1 MVPFFQMDM
10 LTIVT
15 ALVLQDLPFFCLRM
29 TLIFKYL
36 GSPETLFL
44 LFFFKKNHIKLLR
57 FRVISHMNIFFTAKN
72 SLVILMQ
79 MYRLLVLCLER
90 RPQYRRQSRLF
101 SLIPQV
107 RWS

>member
-1 MVPFFQMDM
+1 
-10 LTIVT
+10 
-15 ALVLQDLPFFCLRM
+15 
-29 TLIFKYL
+29 
-36 GSPETLFL
+36 
-44 LFFFKKNHIKLLR
+44 
-57 FRVISHMNIFFTAKN
+57 MNIFFTAKN

>member
-36 GSPETLFL
+36 GSPDNFIIT
-44 LFFFKKNHIKLLR
+44 FFKKN
-57 FRVISHMNIFFTAKN
+57 ISKF
-72 SLVILMQ
+72 
-79 MYRLLVLCLER
+79 
-90 RPQYRRQSRLF
+90 
-101 SLIPQV
+101 
-107 RWS
+107 